1 MITFMPR
8 SKKKERKKRKERK
21 VLRYNL
27 KSKANQKNKA
37 KQMKKRLGS
46 KFPASP
52 PILADYSYNLLC
64 GQHYE
69 LS

>member
-1 MITFMPR
+1 MIAFMPR
-8 SKKKERKKRKERK
+8 SKKQRGKKEERK

-37 KQMKKRLGS
+37 KQMKKPLGS

-52 PILADYSYNLLC
+52 PILAD
-64 GQHYE
+64 
-69 LS
+69 